1 MHSNITL
8 SLQYY
13 YQLILQLVC
22 ILHTQQATMHIHTTV
37 ASMHTTPRVRARS
50 MHNCYCAYHPTMH
63 NQLLQGSI
71 LIEVDS
77 DIDSLIRPVLNINAT
92 TLVLFTAGKKERD
105 AMSFFGTQETQPK
118 GPDPL
123 FAGTDGIAQYQSSHG
138 QLLTVS
144 RRLDSLTTRPW
155 RLSCL
160 LRSLY
165 GGSLSVTRH
174 RNAEEFC

>member
-1 MHSNITL
+1 M
-8 SLQYY
+8 
-13 YQLILQLVC
+13 
-22 ILHTQQATMHIHTTV
+22 
-37 ASMHTTPRVRARS
+37 
-50 MHNCYCAYHPTMH
+50 
-63 NQLLQGSI
+63 
-71 LIEVDS
+71 IEVDS